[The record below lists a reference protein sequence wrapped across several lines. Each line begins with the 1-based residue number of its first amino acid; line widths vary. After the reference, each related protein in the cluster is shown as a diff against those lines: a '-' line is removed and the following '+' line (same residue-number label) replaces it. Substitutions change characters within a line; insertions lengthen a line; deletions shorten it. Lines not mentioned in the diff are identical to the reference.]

1 MQASPRHETQWA
13 LSVSAHSNPE
23 GEGRFVGLFP
33 AAGDPN
39 EGEVARS
46 LPKLQASIR
55 LERESAA
62 YQPGETIAGTLYVR
76 ANATVFMTDIGLRFY
91 GRELHRLDSRR
102 VLHRTFLSLAGTLA
116 SFAQVLRIGSYEFP
130 FSLKLPE
137 RCSISSSPHS
147 GYTLPLPSKQGALGA
162 AAESVAIEY
171 QLLCLFHITGHAAPV
186 EVALDVN
193 VVAPVAVEP
202 PAAQRAPQL
211 LGLRRV
217 ALDFKVPFTEL
228 LATRLQAL
236 GSRHDAFLVHLALDR
251 SRLVYGEDFVAWL
264 SLQNRT
270 ESCEVVQATLRLHQ
284 RVFVAKPFIADA
296 ITMSAARCNACVTE
310 DVPSHPLRA
319 KLLAKHAAVRPQQRV
334 KPVQVPFLSL
344 DQPGSFRLL
353 ADDVLLAYP
362 LSADRLSERMSLH
375 ALGAVEQIDRLPP
388 STRSAMAADALR
400 FDVPL
405 AKTRSSEQVAGGVF
419 LRPSY
424 AYNAELEAFM
434 AHGRLFAVQHAL
446 SVQVTYRRHRT
457 VRLLQHSKLVDFP
470 VVVCAPQHSGAPEYI
485 GAAPPDL
492 PIGWAPQVNEALRLQ
507 MAGVAGAGV
516 AVAPAPRPP
525 AAPLEAPLA
534 SLLTPLPQPP
544 STATLSDGDGDG
556 ESVEAAAALPH
567 AQSISSLGADASVP
581 LAVAIAVTAADLTNA
596 SGTLASL
603 VRLAPDALSLP
614 PRW

>member
-1 MQASPRHETQWA
+1 MQASPHHETQWA
-13 LSVSAHSNPE
+13 LSVSAHTNPE

-33 AAGDPN
+33 TAGGTN
-39 EGEVARS
+39 EGDVALS

-55 LERESAA
+55 LARESAA
-62 YQPGETIAGTLYVR
+62 YHPGETITGTLYVR
-76 ANATVFMTDIGLRFY
+76 ANATVFLTEIGLRFC
-91 GRELHRLDSRR
+91 GRELHRIDSRR
-102 VLHRTFLSLAGTLA
+102 VVHRTFLSLAGTLA
-116 SFAQVLRIGSYEFP
+116 SFAQVIRIGSYEFP

-147 GYTLPLPSKQGALGA
+147 GYTLPLPSKQGALSA
-162 AAESVAIEY
+162 AAESVAVEY
-171 QLLCLFHITGHAAPV
+171 QLLCLFHVTGHATPV

-193 VVAPVAVEP
+193 VVAPVAVVP

-217 ALDFKVPFTEL
+217 ALDYKVPFAEL

-251 SRLVYGEDFVAWL
+251 SRLVYGEDFVVWL
-264 SLQNRT
+264 ALQNRT

-284 RVFVAKPFIADA
+284 RVFVAKPFVADA
-296 ITMSAARCNACVTE
+296 ITMSAARCNACLTE
-310 DVPSHPLRA
+310 DVLSHPLRA
-319 KLLAKHAAVRPQQRV
+319 KLLAKHAALRPQQRV
-334 KPVQVPFLSL
+334 RPVQVPFLSL

-353 ADDVLLAYP
+353 SDDVLLAYP
-362 LSADRLSERMSLH
+362 VSAERLSERMSLR

-388 STRSAMAADALR
+388 STRSAMEADALR

-405 AKTRSSEQVAGGVF
+405 AKTRSSAQVASGVF

-424 AYNAELEAFM
+424 AYSAELEAFM

-457 VRLLQHSKLVDFP
+457 VRRLQQSKLVDFS
-470 VVVCAPQHSGAPEYI
+470 VVVCAPSLSGAPEYI

-492 PIGWAPQVNEALRLQ
+492 PMGWAPQVNEVLCLQ

-516 AVAPAPRPP
+516 ASAAAPPPP
-525 AAPLEAPLA
+525 AVPLEPPPA
-534 SLLTPLPQPP
+534 SPPSSLPQPP
-544 STATLSDGDGDG
+544 STATLSDGDGGCADP
-556 ESVEAAAALPH
+556 AATLPR
-567 AQSISSLGADASVP
+567 AQSISSLVGDANVP
-581 LAVAIAVTAADLTNA
+581 VAVAFAVTDADLTNA
-596 SGTLASL
+596 SGALASL

>member
-55 LERESAA
+55 LDRESAA

-76 ANATVFMTDIGLRFY
+76 ANTTVFMTDIGLRFC

-116 SFAQVLRIGSYEFP
+116 SFAQVIRIGSYEFP

-171 QLLCLFHITGHAAPV
+171 QLLCLFHITGHATPV

-193 VVAPVAVEP
+193 VVAPVAVAP
-202 PAAQRAPQL
+202 PAAQQL

-217 ALDFKVPFTEL
+217 ALDVKVPFTEL

-251 SRLVYGEDFVAWL
+251 SRLVYGEDFVACL
-264 SLQNRT
+264 ALQNRT

-319 KLLAKHAAVRPQQRV
+319 TLLARHAALRPQQRV

-362 LSADRLSERMSLH
+362 LSAHRLSERMSLR

-457 VRLLQHSKLVDFP
+457 LRLLQHSKLVDFP
-470 VVVCAPQHSGAPEYI
+470 VVVCAPQHSGAPEYV

-492 PIGWAPQVNEALRLQ
+492 PIGWAPQVNETLRLQ

-525 AAPLEAPLA
+525 AVPLETPPASPPTPPL
-534 SLLTPLPQPP
+534 PQPQPP
-544 STATLSDGDGDG
+544 STAMLSDGAGDSG
-556 ESVEAAAALPH
+556 EPAATLPH
-567 AQSISSLGADASVP
+567 AQSISSLGGDAGVP
-581 LAVAIAVTAADLTNA
+581 MAVAFAVTAADLTNA
-596 SGTLASL
+596 SGTFASL